1 MTFCLKTKQ
10 QKQNNEKEEIG
21 GKRGMNVW
29 VWKIMHE
36 QKKFVRDI
44 EMITVKT
51 NRNPRDEIESLNLS
65 V

>member
-1 MTFCLKTKQ
+1 
-10 QKQNNEKEEIG
+10 
-21 GKRGMNVW
+21 MNGW